1 MQTVIQLNTQQINSA
16 LLSLQK
22 ELLEQIQEVKK
33 ELTELKKVVGNE
45 Q

>member
-1 MQTVIQLNTQQINSA
+1 MQTVNQLNTQQINSA

-22 ELLEQIQEVKK
+22 ELLKQIQEVKK
-33 ELTELKKVVGNE
+33 ELTELKKVVNNE

>member
-1 MQTVIQLNTQQINSA
+1 MQTVNQLNTQQINSA

-22 ELLEQIQEVKK
+22 ELLDQIEELKK
-33 ELTELKKVVGNE
+33 ELIELQKVVQNE

>member
-1 MQTVIQLNTQQINSA
+1 MQTVNQLNTQQINSA

-33 ELTELKKVVGNE
+33 ELTELKKVVDNE